1 MNLEEAIRNIYNIMF
16 SPEKNISVFSS
27 QTGQT
32 LTETIEYLHS
42 SEGLTEDEEN
52 NGVKFNYNLNF
63 TLIPMGERYR
73 QYCNNVF
80 KTDLDLPTIHMV
92 LEVILFYS
100 SYTGRSS
107 EVEDVMYAYLE
118 QYLDQTLLIKAVR
131 IVVNNDLVN
140 RLESSLGQIYDAIH
154 GILFCGWTIKP
165 DSINF
170 YNNYDVLI
178 RSERGL

>member
-1 MNLEEAIRNIYNIMF
+1 MDKEMNFEISRIRLEIDH
-16 SPEKNISVFSS
+16 
-27 QTGQT
+27 
-32 LTETIEYLHS
+32 LTVNKVSLAGNEMVIFTIPNEVI
-42 SEGLTEDEEN
+42 DI
-52 NGVKFNYNLNF
+52 LN
-63 TLIPMGERYR
+63 
-73 QYCNNVF
+73 
-80 KTDLDLPTIHMV
+80 DLDLPTIHMV

-118 QYLDQTLLIKAVR
+118 QYLDQALLIKAVR

>member
-1 MNLEEAIRNIYNIMF
+1 MDKEMNFEISRIRLEIDH
-16 SPEKNISVFSS
+16 
-27 QTGQT
+27 
-32 LTETIEYLHS
+32 LTVNKVSLSGNEMVIFTIPNEVI
-42 SEGLTEDEEN
+42 DI
-52 NGVKFNYNLNF
+52 LN
-63 TLIPMGERYR
+63 
-73 QYCNNVF
+73 
-80 KTDLDLPTIHMV
+80 DLDLPTIHMV
-92 LEVILFYS
+92 LEVILFYL

>member
-1 MNLEEAIRNIYNIMF
+1 MDKEMNFEISRIRLEIDH
-16 SPEKNISVFSS
+16 
-27 QTGQT
+27 
-32 LTETIEYLHS
+32 LTVNKVSLAGNEMVIFTIPNEVIDVLS
-42 SEGLTEDEEN
+42 
-52 NGVKFNYNLNF
+52 
-63 TLIPMGERYR
+63 
-73 QYCNNVF
+73 
-80 KTDLDLPTIHMV
+80 DLDLPTIHMV

-107 EVEDVMYAYLE
+107 EIEDVMYAYLE
-118 QYLDQTLLIKAVR
+118 QYLDQALLVKTIR
-131 IVVNNDLVN
+131 IVINNDLVN
-140 RLESSLGQIYDAIH
+140 RLESSLGQVYDAIH

>member
-1 MNLEEAIRNIYNIMF
+1 M
-16 SPEKNISVFSS
+16 
-27 QTGQT
+27 
-32 LTETIEYLHS
+32 
-42 SEGLTEDEEN
+42 
-52 NGVKFNYNLNF
+52 
-63 TLIPMGERYR
+63 
-73 QYCNNVF
+73 
-80 KTDLDLPTIHMV
+80 
-92 LEVILFYS
+92 FYS

-118 QYLDQTLLIKAVR
+118 QYLDQALLIKAVR

-140 RLESSLGQIYDAIH
+140 RLELSLGQIYDAIH

>member
-1 MNLEEAIRNIYNIMF
+1 MDKEMNFEISRIRLEIDH
-16 SPEKNISVFSS
+16 
-27 QTGQT
+27 
-32 LTETIEYLHS
+32 LTVNKVSLAGNEMVIFTIPNEVI
-42 SEGLTEDEEN
+42 DI
-52 NGVKFNYNLNF
+52 LN
-63 TLIPMGERYR
+63 
-73 QYCNNVF
+73 
-80 KTDLDLPTIHMV
+80 DLDLPTIHMV
-92 LEVILFYS
+92 LEVILFYL

>member
-1 MNLEEAIRNIYNIMF
+1 MDKEMNFEISRIRLEIDH
-16 SPEKNISVFSS
+16 
-27 QTGQT
+27 
-32 LTETIEYLHS
+32 LTVNKVSLAGNEMVIFTIPNEVI
-42 SEGLTEDEEN
+42 DI
-52 NGVKFNYNLNF
+52 LN
-63 TLIPMGERYR
+63 
-73 QYCNNVF
+73 
-80 KTDLDLPTIHMV
+80 DLDLPTIHMV

-107 EVEDVMYAYLE
+107 EIEDVMYAYLE

>member
-1 MNLEEAIRNIYNIMF
+1 MDKEMNFEISRIRLEIDH
-16 SPEKNISVFSS
+16 
-27 QTGQT
+27 
-32 LTETIEYLHS
+32 LTVNKVSLAGNEMVIFTIPNEVI
-42 SEGLTEDEEN
+42 DI
-52 NGVKFNYNLNF
+52 LN
-63 TLIPMGERYR
+63 
-73 QYCNNVF
+73 
-80 KTDLDLPTIHMV
+80 DLDLPTIHMV